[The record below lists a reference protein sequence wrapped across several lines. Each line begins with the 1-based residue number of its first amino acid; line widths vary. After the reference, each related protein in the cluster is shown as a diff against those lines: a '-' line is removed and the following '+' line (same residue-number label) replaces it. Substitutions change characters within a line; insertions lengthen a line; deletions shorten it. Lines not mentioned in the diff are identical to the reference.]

1 MNSSADIHY
10 DSLPLNITY
19 EQLISLSQFDEY
31 IYKIKKQVTVSELGL
46 TFDYYTKI
54 PKEQVHASFVEQFI
68 QKSDEKYITT
78 NFINEFKEGD
88 VVTLNYI
95 NNDNKNKYYIH
106 GIITN
111 IDINIGKIEIKNN
124 NPLFIPRTHRF
135 DYYTMYIINYGTFH
149 INNIIKSL
157 IKKD

>member
-1 MNSSADIHY
+1 MNSSSDIHY

-19 EQLISLSQFDEY
+19 DQLISLSQFDEY
-31 IYKIKKQVTVSELGL
+31 IYKIKKQITVSELGL

-54 PKEQVHASFVEQFI
+54 PREQVHASFVEPFI
-68 QKSDEKYITT
+68 QKSEQKYII
-78 NFINEFKEGD
+78 NDFIIDFKEGD

-95 NNDNKNKYYIH
+95 NENGNKYYIH

-111 IDINIGKIEIKNN
+111 IDISNSEIEIKNN

-135 DYYTMYIINYGTFH
+135 DYYTMYFINYGKFH
-149 INNIIKSL
+149 INQINKSL